1 MEYNYI
7 LIYIPSAASKGEAM
21 YIYTE
26 KLLKMDPVEINDEIQ
41 IIFSIVDNKNIVD
54 WLLKNNFPNS
64 FIEDMQ
70 NEDQSITYE
79 ETEKFKLIIMKYVK
93 FDEEENL
100 LYDDSNVAIIETH
113 NKLFILAEEKEVV
126 TELAKKFEKKRK
138 RYNTFEYLIYSIID
152 ILVDNTILLIDVIDE
167 TLEDLEDTILHEE
180 VEEDELQK
188 DIYYARRTLNRITK
202 ISIQEREVINKI
214 HNKLDEQHKHLLKYE
229 FIDLTEHLKYLIN
242 ESKTLLDRTGYLLN
256 LHMGILST
264 RMNKAMQRLAAIS
277 LIFLPLTFIVG
288 NYGMNFKY
296 MPELDWKYGYFA
308 VWVVNITVAVLIF
321 VWLKKKKWI

>member
-1 MEYNYI
+1 
-7 LIYIPSAASKGEAM
+7 M

-26 KLLKMDPVEINDEIQ
+26 KLLRMNNLVISEDIQ
-41 IIFSIVDNKNIVD
+41 IIFSTIDNKNIID
-54 WLLKNNFPNS
+54 WLIKNDFPKS
-64 FIEDMQ
+64 FIEDIQ

-79 ETEKFKLIIMKYVK
+79 ETEKFKLIIMKYIK

-100 LYDDSNVAIIETH
+100 LYDDSNVVIIQTK
-113 NKLFILAEEKEVV
+113 NKLIILAEEKEIV
-126 TELAKKFEKKRK
+126 TELAKKFEKKYK
-138 RYNTFEYLIYSIID
+138 KNNIFNYLTYIIID
-152 ILVDNTILLIDVIDE
+152 ILIDNTILVVDVIDE
-167 TLEDLEDTILHEE
+167 ALEDLEDSIFHEE

-202 ISIQEREVINKI
+202 VSIQEREVVNKI
-214 HNKLDEQHKHLLKYE
+214 YNKFDEESKHNLKYE
-229 FIDLTEHLKYLIN
+229 FIDLNEHLKYLIN

-296 MPELDWKYGYFA
+296 MPELNWKYGYLFT
-308 VWVVNITVAVLIF
+308 WILNISIALGIYI
-321 VWLKKKKWI
+321 WLKKKKWI

>member
-1 MEYNYI
+1 
-7 LIYIPSAASKGEAM
+7 M

-26 KLLKMDPVEINDEIQ
+26 KLLKMDNVIISEDTQ
-41 IIFSIVDNKNIVD
+41 IIFSTIENKNILS
-54 WLLKNNFPNS
+54 WLIKNDFPKS
-64 FIEDMQ
+64 FIEDIQ

-79 ETEKFKLIIMKYVK
+79 ETEKFKLIIMKYIR

-100 LYDDSNVAIIETH
+100 LYDDSNVVIIQTK
-113 NKLFILAEEKEVV
+113 NKLIILAEEKEIV
-126 TELAKKFEKKRK
+126 TELAKKFEKKYK
-138 RYNTFEYLIYSIID
+138 KNNTFDYLTYIIID
-152 ILVDNTILLIDVIDE
+152 ILIDNTILVVDVIDE
-167 TLEDLEDTILHEE
+167 ALENLEDSIFHEE

-202 ISIQEREVINKI
+202 VSIHERETINKI
-214 HNKLDEQHKHLLKYE
+214 YNKLDEINKHNLKYE
-229 FIDLTEHLKYLIN
+229 FIDLNEHLKYLIN

-308 VWVVNITVAVLIF
+308 VWILNLSIAFGIYI
-321 VWLKKKKWI
+321 WLKRKKWI

>member
-1 MEYNYI
+1 
-7 LIYIPSAASKGEAM
+7 M

-26 KLLKMDPVEINDEIQ
+26 KLLKMDDIVITNDIQ
-41 IIFSIVDNKNIVD
+41 IIFSTIDNEKILN
-54 WLLKNNFPNS
+54 WLLENHFPNS

-79 ETEKFKLIIMKYVK
+79 ETEKFKLIIMKYIR

-100 LYDDSNVAIIETH
+100 LYDDSNVVIIKTK
-113 NKLFILAEEKEVV
+113 NKLFILAQEKEIV
-126 TELAKKFEKKRK
+126 TELAKKFEKKYK
-138 RYNTFEYLIYSIID
+138 KSNSFEYLIYITID
-152 ILVDNTILLIDVIDE
+152 ILIDNTILLVDVIDE
-167 TLEDLEDTILHEE
+167 TLEDLEDSIFHEE

-188 DIYYARRTLNRITK
+188 DVYYARRTLNRITK
-202 ISIQEREVINKI
+202 VSIHERDIINKI
-214 HNKLDEQHKHLLKYE
+214 HNKLDEAHKHMLKYE

-256 LHMGILST
+256 LHMGIIST

-296 MPELDWKYGYFA
+296 MPELNWKYGYFA
-308 VWVVNITVAVLIF
+308 TWIINISIAVGIYI
-321 VWLKKKKWI
+321 WLKRKKWI

>member
-1 MEYNYI
+1 
-7 LIYIPSAASKGEAM
+7 M

-26 KLLKMDPVEINDEIQ
+26 KLLKMDDVVISEDVQ
-41 IIFSIVDNKNIVD
+41 IIFSTIDNKNIID
-54 WLLKNNFPNS
+54 YLIQNDFPNS
-64 FIEDMQ
+64 FIEDIQ

-79 ETEKFKLIIMKYVK
+79 ETEKFKVIILKYIK

-100 LYDDSNVAIIETH
+100 LYDDANVVIIRTT
-113 NKLFILAEEKEVV
+113 NKLFILAEEKEIV
-126 TELAKKFEKKRK
+126 TELAKKFEKKYK
-138 RYNTFEYLIYSIID
+138 KNNSFDYLTYIVID
-152 ILVDNTILLIDVIDE
+152 ILIDNTILMVDVIDE
-167 TLEDLEDTILHEE
+167 TLEDLEDSIFHEE

-202 ISIQEREVINKI
+202 VSIHERDIINKI
-214 HNKLDEQHKHLLKYE
+214 YNKLDEISKHNLKYE
-229 FIDLTEHLKYLIN
+229 FIDLNEHLKYLIN

-296 MPELDWKYGYFA
+296 MPELDWKYGYFM
-308 VWVVNITVAVLIF
+308 VWIINISLAIIIYI
-321 VWLKKKKWI
+321 WLKRKKWI